1 MRPTWRALRL
11 AVFTS
16 WLAGTTHL
24 LDPLGEALRV
34 TIKYNPIGLG
44 LLALA
49 ALVWFFIEG
58 AEFRAT
64 RRRYWAKRR
73 QARFQARFQ
82 PQLDTK
88 ARRVVCFHHG
98 SNRPINQPKGN

>member
-73 QARFQARFQ
+73 QARLQ

-88 ARRVVCFHHG
+88 ARRVVCFHHE
-98 SNRPINQPKGN
+98 SNRHTHQPKGN